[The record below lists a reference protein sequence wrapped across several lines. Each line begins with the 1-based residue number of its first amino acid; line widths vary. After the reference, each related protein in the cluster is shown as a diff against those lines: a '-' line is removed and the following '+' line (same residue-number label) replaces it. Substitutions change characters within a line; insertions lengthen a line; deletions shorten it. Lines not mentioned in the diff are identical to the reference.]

1 MIPQQGQ
8 YVKIFLRNS
17 MIIEGLVEEWTDQ
30 QVVLKL
36 LLSDESFAIV
46 HRPGEDILVTK
57 VGTQPTPVQT
67 DKPSSEIR
75 QEIVATL
82 KEAIKPEVEPE
93 IQKMNL
99 TQLRQLVVQQDRKII
114 EEKRKEHFGS
124 VGASKMAVPYSNIT
138 DLKIARK
145 DK

>member
-17 MIIEGLVEEWTDQ
+17 MILEGVVEEWTDQ

-57 VGTQPTPVQT
+57 VYVRTPETQV

-75 QEIVATL
+75 QNIAATL
-82 KEAIKPEVEPE
+82 QEAIKPEAEPE
-93 IQKMNL
+93 LQKMNL
-99 TQLRQLVVQQDRKII
+99 TQLRQLVVQYDRKII

-124 VGASKMAVPYSNIT
+124 VGAAKMAVPYSSIT
-138 DLKIARK
+138 DLKIAQK
-145 DK
+145 